1 MRKMLAMSALI
12 TALGFSAST
21 PALAWGERE
30 QGILTGIVGLHI
42 WNKLHERTDRHEN
55 NTSDYRSSRHPYFER
70 TNEYRFHPSSRS
82 HIHRPVVVYQE
93 PIVIHETHRII
104 QEPARDC
111 RLVPVKNETGR
122 ILEYRAL
129 CE

>member
-1 MRKMLAMSALI
+1 MKKTIAITALI
-12 TALGFSAST
+12 TTLGFSVAT

-42 WNKLHERTDRHEN
+42 WNKLHERSEPQETHSRH
-55 NTSDYRSSRHPYFER
+55 SRHPQFER
-70 TNEYRFHPSSRS
+70 MHDYRPHPSSRS

-93 PIVIHETHRII
+93 PIIIHETHRII
-104 QEPARDC
+104 EDSTKSC

-122 ILEYRAL
+122 ILEFRTL
-129 CE
+129 CD